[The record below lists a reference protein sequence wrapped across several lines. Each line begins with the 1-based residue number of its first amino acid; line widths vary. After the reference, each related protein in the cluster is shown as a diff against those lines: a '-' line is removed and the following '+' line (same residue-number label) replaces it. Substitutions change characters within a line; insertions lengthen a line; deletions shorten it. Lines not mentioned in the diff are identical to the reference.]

1 MDQVLLVNI
10 HAEGFADVRVPDLV
24 TVAVRKSDMFL
35 LRRPCDVPSSL
46 RHAGYKCFTA
56 RAVLKRFHDG
66 DCTVGDK
73 TFLCLVD
80 QQMVLVLA
88 PSADH
93 TFLDLSSI
101 EVLSLFCNRKTTF
114 HAELVGEDFLL
125 FQISS
130 GLVQLPSVNVRDG
143 IRDDVDVKGVAV
155 LMDRNQ
161 ALVSGEKLV
170 AESSPDLHALFRSHL
185 LVPVKADDVVCV
197 HPSGVFLPDFL
208 LLKECL
214 VNIIV
219 SNPVR
224 FIRTDDV
231 RIPFNDFL
239 LLKHVLDH
247 VLHCSM

>member
-1 MDQVLLVNI
+1 
-10 HAEGFADVRVPDLV
+10 
-24 TVAVRKSDMFL
+24 
-35 LRRPCDVPSSL
+35 
-46 RHAGYKCFTA
+46 
-56 RAVLKRFHDG
+56 
-66 DCTVGDK
+66 
-73 TFLCLVD
+73 
-80 QQMVLVLA
+80 MVLVLA
-88 PSADH
+88 PSADL
-93 TFLDLSSI
+93 TFLDLRSI
-101 EVLSLFCNRKTTF
+101 EVLSLFRNGKTTF
-114 HAELVGEDFLL
+114 HAKLVGEDFLL

-143 IRDDVDVKGVAV
+143 IRDDVDVKVVSV
-155 LMDRNQ
+155 LMDSDQ

-170 AESSPDLHALFRSHL
+170 AESSPHLHALFRSHL

-197 HPSGVFLPDFL
+197 HPSGVFLPDSL

-219 SNPVR
+219 SDPVW

-231 RIPFNDFL
+231 RIPFNNFL